1 MASISAAGSATGFDA
16 TSAVMPAQAGGDRAR
31 EPASDDGF
39 GAVMSGAIDSVSV
52 TRRPAATRAGEDDGG
67 RGKAADADG
76 STLPGMPPDEAAA
89 GAADA
94 ERQEGATSAAGA
106 PDATEGTSTSI
117 ESLLALDQDAAGSA
131 MPVPAIPLQEMQ
143 HQSMPVGAGD
153 AAHALD
159 GALGASASGAGGLAG
174 GGAAV
179 DALAEMAGA
188 ATTGASLD
196 GSALAGAATGVPAS
210 ATLAA
215 QAALAASD
223 ARNAA
228 SAADLAPAVGDDM
241 LASRRLLPD
250 ASAQLASAALTP
262 EMAGQVDDG
271 SPLAAAGVNGQ
282 MPGADGLA
290 TDTGSGLLDAAV
302 GGDALADARGAR
314 ADRDDGAGS
323 ARVDGATT
331 SVAGDAR
338 AAAQA
343 RTSTLGDLFARLQPD
358 AVPEQLGQRMLWMQQ
373 AGVQLARLQVH
384 PLELGPIDIAL
395 DQRDGVISVS
405 MTAQHPATRELLE
418 SHLPR
423 LREQLAQDGAQ
434 VGRFDI
440 LGGEAGS
447 ERERAARERGERA
460 KQGGD
465 AAEAVDAGP
474 AIRLP
479 VRAAGLFEAYA

>member
-1 MASISAAGSATGFDA
+1 
-16 TSAVMPAQAGGDRAR
+16 MPT
-31 EPASDDGF
+31 
-39 GAVMSGAIDSVSV
+39 V
-52 TRRPAATRAGEDDGG
+52 
-67 RGKAADADG
+67 
-76 STLPGMPPDEAAA
+76 
-89 GAADA
+89 
-94 ERQEGATSAAGA
+94 
-106 PDATEGTSTSI
+106 
-117 ESLLALDQDAAGSA
+117 
-131 MPVPAIPLQEMQ
+131 
-143 HQSMPVGAGD
+143 AGD

-159 GALGASASGAGGLAG
+159 CAFGAPASGEGGLAG
-174 GGAAV
+174 GGAAG
-179 DALAEMAGA
+179 DAHADVVGA
-188 ATTGASLD
+188 AATGASLD
-196 GSALAGAATGVPAS
+196 GSAAADAASGVPAP

-215 QAALAASD
+215 QAALAAAD

-228 SAADLAPAVGDDM
+228 PASDLAPPVGDDM

-250 ASAQLASAALTP
+250 ALAQPASGALTP
-262 EMAGQVDDG
+262 DVAGQVDDA
-271 SPLAAAGVNGQ
+271 SPLAAAGVHGQ
-282 MPGADGLA
+282 VPGGDGLA

-447 ERERAARERGERA
+447 ERERAARERGEGA